1 MRVKSSS
8 MLIASLLCLAACADS
23 EPASAPTAP
32 AAPAAVQDPAP
43 TASPVAAQ
51 TPDLSIVQTVLAR
64 RAASDQA
71 AQGTSTTR
79 TIERATGDAAPDFAL
94 TLFDGESLRLSD
106 LRGKVVV
113 LNFWGSWCP
122 PCRAEMPAFQ
132 RIWEEY
138 RDKDVVFLGVA
149 VGDRETTARVFAK
162 QTGVTYPLG
171 LDKTGNITVD
181 YQVLSFPTTF
191 VIDREGNEAKRF
203 GVANEGV
210 LRIFL
215 NGQLNDG

>member
-1 MRVKSSS
+1 MRIKGFA
-8 MLIASLLCLAACADS
+8 MLVASVLCLAGCA
-23 EPASAPTAP
+23 EAEPTAVP
-32 AAPAAVQDPAP
+32 IAPAAAQATADPVPTAAPAAV
-43 TASPVAAQ
+43 Q
-51 TPDLSIVQTVLAR
+51 TPDLSIVQTVVAR
-64 RAASDQA
+64 RSASDQA
-71 AQGTSTTR
+71 ARGTSTTR
-79 TIERATGDAAPDFAL
+79 TIERATGDRAPDFAL
-94 TLFDGESLRLSD
+94 TLFDGESMRLSD
-106 LRGKVVV
+106 LRSKVVV

-149 VGDRETTARVFAK
+149 VQDRETTARVFAK

-171 LDKTGNITVD
+171 LDRTGEITVD

-203 GVANEGV
+203 GPANEGV
-210 LRIFL
+210 LRIVL
-215 NGQLNDG
+215 NGQLSDG